1 VEPAEPRPP
10 APQPAEPRADAARP
24 RRRMSRRN
32 KRLAVASAIVIVA
45 LVAAFWGAQPQE
57 FVTPSQLAGNPSR
70 YAGTTIQL
78 RGLVTELNTT
88 AGTFLVGDDI
98 VNVTVEYT
106 SLPEAFQVGKEV
118 IVKGQIATV
127 SPLVFTAQ
135 EIVVGHAR

>member
-1 VEPAEPRPP
+1 MERAEEPRP
-10 APQPAEPRADAARP
+10 AEARGDAAKP
-24 RRRMSRRN
+24 RRRISRRN
-32 KRLAVASAIVIVA
+32 KRLAVAAVIVIVA

-70 YAGTTIQL
+70 YAGMTIQL
-78 RGLVTELNTT
+78 RGLVTDLNATE
-88 AGTFLVGDDI
+88 GTFLVGDDI

-118 IVKGQIATV
+118 IVKGQIVTV
-127 SPLVFTAQ
+127 SPLLFRAQ